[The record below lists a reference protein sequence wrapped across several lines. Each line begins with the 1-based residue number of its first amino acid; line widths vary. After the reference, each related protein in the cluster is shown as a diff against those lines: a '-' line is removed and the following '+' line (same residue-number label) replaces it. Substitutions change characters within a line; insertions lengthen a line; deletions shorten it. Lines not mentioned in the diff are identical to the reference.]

1 MIELHC
7 AACARGDTEFEKF
20 RSASDR
26 YDWAADGRAL
36 PTAAERAKANAAQ
49 AKRRKAKPRLG
60 GGMRD
65 PRFDL

>member
-1 MIELHC
+1 MIEPHC
-7 AACARGDTEFEKF
+7 DACARGDAEFAKL

-26 YDWAADGRAL
+26 YEWTADGRAL
-36 PTAAERAKANAAQ
+36 PTAAERAKAKAAQ

-65 PRFDL
+65 PRFGL